1 MRKISIMLSVNR
13 TQKKHRKKGGSKM
26 TTYYTIFIMAL
37 AIFTLGYC
45 WGAYQQRKIKRGKKR

>member
-1 MRKISIMLSVNR
+1 MA
-13 TQKKHRKKGGSKM
+13 
-26 TTYYTIFIMAL
+26 TYYTIFIMAL